1 MEKIDRLEMIVN
13 RLMRRASKR
22 SVALITPYPI
32 SSASFGDDI
41 KGSILRYM
49 FPCDGIITKGFV
61 RLGTKPKEGVSIEV
75 KMSNDAGSVVKGFT
89 LDKRLLGIDPDLKVI
104 AGDCLDISV
113 ISGTDPVKEIWVSFL
128 WKPTVSDVEAKS
140 YLIADLEKA
149 IEEFTE

>member
-1 MEKIDRLEMIVN
+1 MEKIDRLDMIVN

-140 YLIADLEKA
+140 YLIADLEKV

>member
-22 SVALITPYPI
+22 SFALITPYPI

-75 KMSNDAGSVVKGFT
+75 KMSNDAGSAVKGFT

>member
-140 YLIADLEKA
+140 YLIADLEKV

>member
-113 ISGTDPVKEIWVSFL
+113 ISGADPVKEIWVSFL